1 MKEPSMKEPG
11 GLWNVLKGGSIPP
24 RIASMLGAPSA
35 QQIAFVRSLSKGQ
48 RKPETLHVPLAE
60 LKTAVFD
67 LETTGFHYHYGD
79 EILSFGAV
87 KVDGER
93 ITEDMYYSL
102 CKPAC
107 AIPETIVSLTGITAE
122 MVEDAPALLHSL
134 RDFMGFVADRVLIA
148 HGSAHD
154 KAFLDVALWKTSK
167 VHLGHRVLDT
177 MMIARKLEP
186 DRNISSLDDWLEL
199 YDIPILT
206 RHHALEDSK
215 MTAGLWVA
223 IIHRLRDRGVITLG
237 DLYSFLSK
245 T

>member
-1 MKEPSMKEPG
+1 MKEPMKGNG
-11 GLWNVLKGGSIPP
+11 GFWDALKAGGVP

-35 QQIAFVRSLSKGQ
+35 QQIAFVRSLTKGQ
-48 RKPETLHVPLAE
+48 RRPETLHVPLSE

-87 KVDGER
+87 KVEGED
-93 ITEDMYYSL
+93 ISEEVYYSL
-102 CKPAC
+102 AKPAC
-107 AIPETIVSLTGITAE
+107 TIPERISELTGITPE
-122 MVEDAPALLHSL
+122 MVRDAPALLEAL
-134 RDFMGFVADRVLIA
+134 REFMAFVDDRVLVA

-167 VHLGHRVLDT
+167 AHLGHRVLDT

-186 DRNISSLDDWLEL
+186 DRPISGLDDWLKVCG
-199 YDIPILT
+199 IPIT
-206 RHHALEDSK
+206 RRHHALEDAK
-215 MTAGLWVA
+215 MTAQLWTVLVG
-223 IIHRLRDRGVITLG
+223 RLKDRGVITLG
-237 DLYSFLSK
+237 DLYTFLSK

>member
-1 MKEPSMKEPG
+1 MKEPMKGNG
-11 GLWNVLKGGSIPP
+11 GFWDAIKGGGVSP

-35 QQIAFVRSLSKGQ
+35 QQIAFVRSLTKGQ
-48 RKPETLHVPLAE
+48 RRPETLHVPLAE

-87 KVDGER
+87 KVEGER
-93 ITEDMYYSL
+93 ITDEVYYSL
-102 CKPAC
+102 AKPAC
-107 AIPETIVSLTGITAE
+107 QIPERIIELTGITQE
-122 MVEDAPALLHSL
+122 MAQSAPSLLEAL
-134 RDFMGFVADRVLIA
+134 REFMAFVDDRVLVA

-167 VHLGHRVLDT
+167 AHLGHRVLDT

-186 DRNISSLDDWLEL
+186 DRRISGSLDEWLEV
-199 YDIPILT
+199 YGIPVAQ

-215 MTAGLWVA
+215 MTAQLWTA
-223 IIHRLRDRGVITLG
+223 LIARLKEQNVITLG
-237 DLYSFLSK
+237 DLYTFLSR

>member
-1 MKEPSMKEPG
+1 MKEPSMKGPG
-11 GLWNVLKGGSIPP
+11 GLWDVFKGGSIPP

-87 KVDGER
+87 KVDGEQ
-93 ITEDMYYSL
+93 ITKDMYYSL
-102 CKPAC
+102 SKPSC
-107 AIPETIVSLTGITAE
+107 TIPETIVSLTGITAE
-122 MVEDAPALLHSL
+122 MVEDAPSLLQSL
-134 RDFMGFVADRVLIA
+134 REFMGFVADRVLIA

-186 DRNISSLDDWLEL
+186 DMNISSLDDWLD
-199 YDIPILT
+199 YYNIPILT

-215 MTAGLWVA
+215 MTAELWVA
-223 IIHRLRDRGVITLG
+223 IIYQLKERGVITLG

>member
-1 MKEPSMKEPG
+1 MKEPMKGNG
-11 GLWNVLKGGSIPP
+11 GFWDALKGGGMP

-35 QQIAFVRSLSKGQ
+35 QQIAFVRSLTKGQ
-48 RKPETLHVPLAE
+48 RRPETLHVPLTE

-87 KVDGER
+87 KVEGEDISEEVYYSLAKPACTIPER
-93 ITEDMYYSL
+93 ITE
-102 CKPAC
+102 
-107 AIPETIVSLTGITAE
+107 LTGITPE
-122 MVEDAPALLHSL
+122 MVQDAPALLEAL
-134 RDFMGFVADRVLIA
+134 REFMAFVDDRVLVA

-167 VHLGHRVLDT
+167 AHLGHRVLDT

-186 DRNISSLDDWLEL
+186 DCRISGLDDWLNVCG
-199 YDIPILT
+199 IPIT
-206 RHHALEDSK
+206 QRHHALEDAK
-215 MTAGLWVA
+215 MTAQLWTVL
-223 IIHRLRDRGVITLG
+223 IGRLKDRGVITLG
-237 DLYSFLSK
+237 DLYTFLSK